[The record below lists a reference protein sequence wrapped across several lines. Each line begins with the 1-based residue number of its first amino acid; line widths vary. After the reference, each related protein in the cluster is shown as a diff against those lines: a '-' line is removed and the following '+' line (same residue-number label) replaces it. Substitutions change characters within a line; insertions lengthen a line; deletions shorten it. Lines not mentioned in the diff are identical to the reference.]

1 MSRRDP
7 KSIVSELNKFLKI
20 KLWRIMNSID
30 QIEHDIKNKVLIAT
44 GGQKSVYS
52 ANHTIYGKVAF
63 KEVKDLDEEMKK
75 RMEREVSILR
85 ELNTSSYPKIFDM
98 AFSDDKKRCIIL
110 EEFIES
116 DTLRKVMNNYFE
128 PRKAL
133 ELIREIVIKLST
145 IWEKNIVHRDI
156 KPENILIENS
166 GSVKIIDLGCARDL
180 DEKTITQMGGAPHT
194 KAYAAPE
201 QIQYNKTR
209 ITTRTDQFPIGIILG
224 ELVYQGI
231 HPFHYKLT
239 KDPNLINAM
248 LSNNWYRQGVR
259 NYPKLSYLMERLL
272 SVQPY
277 NRFASTNQLLNAIDE
292 AKGEFV

>member
-259 NYPKLSYLMERLL
+259 NYPNLVILWSGY
-272 SVQPY
+272 
-277 NRFASTNQLLNAIDE
+277 
-292 AKGEFV
+292 